1 MKLRLRSNTIRL
13 RLLQREVARLG
24 SGETIRE
31 TLPTPQPF
39 HFAVAPTAVAEVEA
53 DFLGDTLTIQVPT
66 AWAAGWLASDEVGR
80 AATSKGVHVLI
91 EKDWTCAIPREGEE
105 GSGTFPNPTA
115 LG

>member
-13 RLLQREVARLG
+13 RLLEGEVARLAL
-24 SGETIRE
+24 GETIRE

-39 HFAVAPTAVAEVEA
+39 HFAIAPAAVAELEA
-53 DFLGDTLTIQVPT
+53 DFCGDTLTIQVPSV
-66 AWAAGWLASDEVGR
+66 WASGWLASVEVGR
-80 AATSKGVHVLI
+80 AATSKGVHILI
-91 EKDWTCAIPREGEE
+91 EKDWTCAIPRDGEE